1 MKHVMI
7 MSSLLTLAAPCVALA
22 LDSDPREMS
31 LDGMQQVEKSR
42 HGSIYADPGIDWSTY
57 EQIRLDPA
65 TVAFRKNRLR
75 DQNRYQT
82 NRIRTQ
88 DVERIKETMA
98 RTFDTVFREEL
109 GGDGG
114 YSLTE
119 ENGENVL
126 RITPHI
132 EDLDLYAPDPRSAP
146 GIQRSYAE
154 SMGRMTLR
162 LDFYDSVT
170 GDLIAT
176 ASENR
181 EAPRRGYLQW
191 ANSVTNTKEARL
203 MFQGWAK
210 RLRERLDAARS
221 TNDTF
226 QGVD

>member
-1 MKHVMI
+1 MRHLM
-7 MSSLLTLAAPCVALA
+7 LLASVLMLAAPLA
-22 LDSDPREMS
+22 AFAGDDDPREVA
-31 LDGMQQVEKSR
+31 LDGMQQIDKSR
-42 HGSIYADPGIDWSTY
+42 RGAIYADPGIDWSSY

-65 TVAFRKNRLR
+65 TVAFRKNWLR
-75 DQNRYQT
+75 DQNRYQA
-82 NRIRTQ
+82 NRIRTR

-109 GGDGG
+109 SGDDG
-114 YSLTE
+114 YTLTE
-119 ENGENVL
+119 ENGDNVL

-191 ANSVTNTKEARL
+191 SNSVTNTKEARL

-210 RLRERLDAARS
+210 RLRERLDEARA
-221 TNDTF
+221 TGITGD
-226 QGVD
+226 

>member
-1 MKHVMI
+1 MRHLMI
-7 MSSLLTLAAPCVALA
+7 LANVLVLAAPLAAFAMDDDPPEVA
-22 LDSDPREMS
+22 
-31 LDGMQQVEKSR
+31 LDGMQQIEQSR
-42 HGSIYADPGIDWSTY
+42 HGAIYADPGIDWSSY

-65 TVAFRKNRLR
+65 TVAFRKNWLR
-75 DQNRYQT
+75 DQNRYQP
-82 NRIRTQ
+82 NRIQTR

-109 GGDGG
+109 SGEGG
-114 YSLTE
+114 YTLTE
-119 ENGENVL
+119 ENGDNVL

-162 LDFYDSVT
+162 LDLYDSVT

-203 MFQGWAK
+203 MFQSWA
-210 RLRERLDAARS
+210 RELRERLDEAR
-221 TNDTF
+221 TT
-226 QGVD
+226 GIAGE

>member
-1 MKHVMI
+1 MKHLI
-7 MSSLLTLAAPCVALA
+7 LLSSLLTLAAPFAALA
-22 LDSDPREMS
+22 ADDDPREVAI
-31 LDGMQQVEKSR
+31 DGMEQIQKSK
-42 HGSIYADPGIDWSTY
+42 HGAIYADPGIDWSSY

-65 TVAFRKNRLR
+65 TVAFRKNWLR

-109 GGDGG
+109 SGDGG
-114 YSLTE
+114 YVLTE

-210 RLRERLDAARS
+210 RLRERLDEARAPGI
-221 TNDTF
+221 TKD
-226 QGVD
+226 

>member
-1 MKHVMI
+1 MKHLR
-7 MSSLLTLAAPCVALA
+7 LLTGLLALAAPLA
-22 LDSDPREMS
+22 AIATDSDPWEVA
-31 LDGMQQVEKSR
+31 LDGMEQIDKSR
-42 HGSIYADPGIDWSTY
+42 HGAIYADPGVDWSIY
-57 EQIRLDPA
+57 QQVRLDPA
-65 TVAFRKNRLR
+65 TVAFRKNWLR

-88 DVERIKETMA
+88 DVERIKNTMA
-98 RTFDTVFREEL
+98 ETFDKVFREEL
-109 GGDGG
+109 GGEGG
-114 YSLTE
+114 YTLTA
-119 ENGENVL
+119 ENGEDVL

-191 ANSVTNTKEARL
+191 SNSVTNTKEARL

-210 RLRERLDAARS
+210 RLRERLDEAR
-221 TNDTF
+221 TVGLTED
-226 QGVD
+226 

>member
-1 MKHVMI
+1 MKQAIVL
-7 MSSLLTLAAPCVALA
+7 SGLLALA
-22 LDSDPREMS
+22 TPLSVLAETGDPRAVE
-31 LDGMQQVEKSR
+31 LEGMQLVDESR
-42 HGSIYADPGIDWSTY
+42 HGAIYADEGIDWSVYTRV
-57 EQIRLDPA
+57 RLDPA
-65 TVAFRKNRLR
+65 TVAFRKNWLR
-75 DQNRYQT
+75 DQNRYHS
-82 NRIRTQ
+82 NRIRTN

-98 RTFDTVFREEL
+98 RTFDDVFRDEL

-114 YSLTE
+114 YALTE
-119 ENGENVL
+119 ENGDDVL

-132 EDLDLYAPDPRSAP
+132 EDLDLYAPDARSAP
-146 GIQRSYAE
+146 GIQRSYTE

-203 MFQGWAK
+203 MFQDWAK
-210 RLRERLDAARS
+210 RLRERLDEAR
-221 TNDTF
+221 TTGIAED
-226 QGVD
+226 